1 MKFASRNVL
10 FALFTL
16 IVTVIMSGTLRDLIS
31 FALNREN
38 THASQIVL
46 IPFISAALI
55 YFNRKNIFRSV
66 TWSVARAVPVLILG
80 VGLLLAGRTVGA
92 RLEEGD
98 HLALMTSSAVVLWLG
113 GFLLFYGTMAFRTA
127 IFPLLF
133 MGFFIPIPGAILN
146 GTITILQRASAEMAY
161 VILKLSGTPVLKES
175 AYVMRLPDL
184 VIQVAPECSG
194 IRSGISLLISSLLA
208 GHLFLRSMWRR
219 SVLVIVAIPVLI
231 FKNALRIGTLS
242 YLAVHVDQRILTS
255 ELHREGGIPFFV
267 LGLLL
272 LYPVLEILIKSEN
285 KTRVSG
291 AGATVTLKPVTVS
304 NTDSAHI

>member
-1 MKFASRNVL
+1 MKLSVRNKFFLLFSVL
-10 FALFTL
+10 LL
-16 IVTVIMSGTLRDLIS
+16 ITMSGTLRAL
-31 FALNREN
+31 FAYAIDTEH

-46 IPFISAALI
+46 IPFITAALI
-55 YFNRKNIFRSV
+55 YLNRKNIFRTLHYSV
-66 TWSVARAVPVLILG
+66 VPAVPVLILG
-80 VGLLLAGRTVGA
+80 VGLLIAGKTVGA
-92 RLEEGD
+92 GLKEGD
-98 HLALMTSSAVVLWLG
+98 YLALMTSSIVVLWLG
-113 GFLLFYGTMAFRTA
+113 LFLLFFGTTAFRTA

-133 MGFFIPIPGAILN
+133 MGFFIPIPSPILN
-146 GTITILQRASAEMAY
+146 TTITILQRGSAEAAY
-161 VILKLSGTPVLKES
+161 VLLKLTGTPVLKES

-219 SVLVIVAIPVLI
+219 GLLVLVAIPVLI
-231 FKNALRIGTLS
+231 FKNALRIGTLA

-272 LYPVLEILIKSEN
+272 LYPVLAILIKSEN
-285 KTRVSG
+285 KTTDSASG
-291 AGATVTLKPVTVS
+291 STVTLKAVAVS
-304 NTDSAHI
+304 HPDSAQI

>member
-1 MKFASRNVL
+1 MDISRRNVYFIL
-10 FALFTL
+10 ASLALVVSMAAPL
-16 IVTVIMSGTLRDLIS
+16 KSLIS
-31 FALNREN
+31 YALDTEN

-55 YFNRKNIFRSV
+55 YFNRQIIFRSV
-66 TWSVARAVPVLILG
+66 AYSVVPGALVLLPG
-80 VGLLLAGRTVGA
+80 VGLLIAAMTVGA
-92 RLEEGD
+92 GLQEGD
-98 HLALMTSSAVVLWLG
+98 RLALLASSAVVMWLG
-113 GFLLFYGTMAFRTA
+113 CFLLIFGSTAFRTA

-133 MGFFIPIPGAILN
+133 MAFFIPIPSVILN

-161 VILKLSGTPVLKES
+161 VVLKLSGTPVLKES
-175 AYVMRLPDL
+175 AYVIRLPDL
-184 VIQVAPECSG
+184 VIEVAPQCSG

-219 SVLVIVAIPVLI
+219 SVLVIVAVPILI

-242 YLAVHVDQRILTS
+242 YLAVHVDKRILTS

-272 LYPVLEILIKSEN
+272 LYPVLAILIKSEN
-285 KTRVSG
+285 KTTKAAPG
-291 AGATVTLKPVTVS
+291 MKVTLNPVTAS
-304 NTDSAHI
+304 NIESGHI